1 MADRAGLVAAV
12 AGEQHADVHFV
23 GFALEPAEV
32 AVDAIPLAG
41 FPGFGG
47 VEPGLA
53 FDDEVAVGLREAFE
67 SAVDVDAA
75 LAAVAQEVVLALGG
89 LAALEGPDDAFGDRE
104 RGVGNDAMHVDAD
117 DAAEAFALG
126 AGAEGGVETEEA
138 G

>member
-1 MADRAGLVAAV
+1 M
-12 AGEQHADVHFV
+12 HFV

-41 FPGFGG
+41 FTGFGG
-47 VEPGLA
+47 VEPGFA

-89 LAALEGPDDAFGDRE
+89 LAALEGADDAFGDRE
-104 RGVGNDAMHVDAD
+104 RGVGNDAMHVDAN